1 MFEKSLWKKIENN
14 RNEIDFIVKHNA
26 FLVDHT
32 MKSKLLDHCSYIG
45 IETMFINMKN
55 IEGNEPH
62 NFFVKVL
69 QKLNLKSHDKFWHNC
84 RQLKVFKNDEK
95 CFLFHILKALFV
107 HNIFKSLTRRIR
119 LVLKCIRSQ
128 PGH

>member
-69 QKLNLKSHDKFWHNC
+69 QKLDLKSHYEFWHNFC
-84 RQLKVFKNDEK
+84 QLKVFKNDEK
-95 CFLFHILKALFV
+95 CFLFHLKSSF
-107 HNIFKSLTRRIR
+107 
-119 LVLKCIRSQ
+119 RSQ
-128 PGH
+128 YIQIFD

>member
-1 MFEKSLWKKIENN
+1 
-14 RNEIDFIVKHNA
+14 
-26 FLVDHT
+26 

-69 QKLNLKSHDKFWHNC
+69 QKIDLKSHYEF
-84 RQLKVFKNDEK
+84 
-95 CFLFHILKALFV
+95 
-107 HNIFKSLTRRIR
+107 
-119 LVLKCIRSQ
+119 
-128 PGH
+128 